1 MEQDVLVVEADVI
14 TLEAFVAPEDHLT
27 PQVGVWSTLVHGS
40 VRLEVLHDVVFVFG
54 KESLVF
60 FVSGLWVPVDFV
72 EVSSDSVLLV
82 MESIEVNSLDG
93 VNVLRLQSTEH
104 TFVKSS
110 DSLVS
115 AEHLWVF
122 DGVGKQVVDLLEAE
136 VFAIVVRFG
145 HY

>member
-1 MEQDVLVVEADVI
+1 M
-14 TLEAFVAPEDHLT
+14 FFM
-27 PQVGVWSTLVHGS
+27 
-40 VRLEVLHDVVFVFG
+40 VVF
-54 KESLVF
+54 
-60 FVSGLWVPVDFV
+60 
-72 EVSSDSVLLV
+72 LL
-82 MESIEVNSLDG
+82 
-93 VNVLRLQSTEH
+93 
-104 TFVKSS
+104 VKSS